1 VTRAFLRIVARLLI
15 GAVFVAQWAVA
26 AYACPALSSGAM
38 ALPAVVEAG
47 EPAQG
52 AVQPGMAMDP
62 AVDCDD
68 DMVGSMDS
76 ASPNLCAEHCKQ
88 GQQSDQASSLS
99 VPTAILTLRYALR
112 ALTETTAVPRVVDI
126 APTVRVAAFP
136 PHAILHCVFRI

>member
-15 GAVFVAQWAVA
+15 GAVFAAQWAVA
-26 AYACPALSSGAM
+26 AYACPALSTGAM
-38 ALPAVVEAG
+38 TQLAVVGAG
-47 EPAQG
+47 EQG
-52 AVQPGMAMDP
+52 AAQAGMTMD
-62 AVDCDD
+62 AVVDCD

-88 GQQSDQASSLS
+88 GQQSDQTSSLT

-112 ALTETTAVPRVVDI
+112 ALTETAAVPRVVDI

>member
-1 VTRAFLRIVARLLI
+1 MTRAFLRIVARLLI
-15 GAVFVAQWAVA
+15 GAVFAAQWAVA
-26 AYACPALSSGAM
+26 AYACPALSTGAM
-38 ALPAVVEAG
+38 TQPAVVGAG
-47 EPAQG
+47 EQG
-52 AVQPGMAMDP
+52 AAQAGMAMD
-62 AVDCDD
+62 AVVDCD

-88 GQQSDQASSLS
+88 GQQSDQTSSLT

-112 ALTETTAVPRVVDI
+112 ALTETAAVPRAVDI